1 MKRRLPEDAGSA
13 PASTSI
19 SFGPSDKLLA
29 ARCALPLVSPT
40 AAAHPARPAWACLAQ
55 ELGPTRLLAAVVCV
69 HSLAVVSLQVVDKA
83 LAATAAGM
91 ATVQASAA
99 AAATALLAAHLRD
112 PRCVASRRAPA
123 ARRDPPSL

>member
-1 MKRRLPEDAGSA
+1 MKRRLPEDAGAAAAA
-13 PASTSI
+13 PASASW
-19 SFGPSDKLLA
+19 GPPDKLLA
-29 ARCALPLVSPT
+29 ARCALPLFSPS

-55 ELGPTRLLAAVVCV
+55 ELGPTRLLAAVVCI

-91 ATVQASAA
+91 AAVQASAA

-112 PRCVASRRAPA
+112 PRCVGRAA
-123 ARRDPPSL
+123 PSLPSFF